1 MITGYSDCL
10 SVRPRETIRFMVS
23 TNTNSVKLVLVQ
35 LHRGAP
41 DLFETALG
49 GNTMATIPG
58 YEQPLCPG
66 SYGLVEDCAF
76 PGGEDSPFTIGV
88 WAFPTL
94 LKPEPQAILA
104 TEVGLELGFVD
115 HGVVYFKVGDTEL
128 RLLEGLPTHRWYHIT
143 VRHNE
148 SGLQLRV
155 RTHATDLSGI
165 DVDVQV
171 AAKASLTSQKTALVI
186 ASCGNQK
193 NHFNGKLSD
202 PCIFDRWLDDT
213 DCESLANDVSGNK
226 ILKSAL
232 AAWDFSKDR
241 SGKMLIS
248 IGKDSK
254 DGILV
259 QLPVCNVT
267 GPHWRG
273 QCNNPSEQPRLY
285 AAIHFHED
293 SLSDAGWEPGFEWT
307 VPDDLSSGIYAAKL
321 IAGDETDY
329 LPFAVLPVKETS
341 TAKVAVLMSTFTYQA
356 YANEMWDVSGLNC
369 LYDHYIDGS
378 SVPLASHLH
387 PLLNLR
393 PHEGM
398 LRNTNGDTFSRHLN
412 ADLSL
417 LYWLTRMNVAFDVLS
432 DHHLHN
438 EGVELLLPYKVVVTG
453 SHPEYVSGQILDGIE
468 AFLQTSG
475 SLMYL
480 GGNGFYWVTDM
491 SDNGSVIEVR
501 RPNGTR
507 PSTSEP
513 GESFQQ
519 LTGELGGLWKD
530 RGRPPQKLTG
540 VGFIAQGWTV
550 EDRCG
555 LAKPYTVS
563 ELALDPAYSD
573 LFAGLQSGDSIGD
586 FPSASLGYGA
596 AGDEIDRV
604 DSKQGSPAQ
613 TKILATAKGFEKE
626 YQPAIETQT
635 QIHNRSLG
643 LDDELIRADLVWIDL
658 PSGGAVFSTGSINW
672 ISSLCHNECEN
683 SVSAITFNA
692 IKRITHLKIDS
703 V

>member
-1 MITGYSDCL
+1 MITGYSDRL
-10 SVRPRETIRFMVS
+10 SARPRETIRFMVS
-23 TNTNSVKLVLVQ
+23 TDTNSFELVLVQ

-41 DLFETALG
+41 DLLETALG
-49 GNTMATIPG
+49 GNTMVTIPG
-58 YEQPLCPG
+58 REQPLCPG
-66 SYGLVEDCAF
+66 SYGLVEDWNF

-104 TEVGLELGFVD
+104 TEDGLELGFVD
-115 HGVVYFKVGDTEL
+115 HGVVYFRVGDTEL
-128 RLLEGLPTHRWYHIT
+128 RSLEGLPTHRWYHIT
-143 VRHNE
+143 VRQNE
-148 SGLQLRV
+148 SGLQLWV

-165 DVDVQV
+165 DVDVQA
-171 AAKASLTSQKTALVI
+171 AAKVSLTSHKTALVI
-186 ASCGNQK
+186 ASCGDKK

-213 DCESLANDVSGNK
+213 DCESLANDVSGGK

-241 SGKMLIS
+241 SGKTLIS
-248 IGKDSK
+248 IGTGFE

-293 SLSDAGWEPGFEWT
+293 SLSDAGWEPSFEWT

-321 IAGDETDY
+321 TAGDETDY
-329 LPFAVLPVKETS
+329 LPFAVLPPKGTS
-341 TAKVAVLMSTFTYQA
+341 TAEIAVLMPTFTYQA
-356 YANEMWDVSGLNC
+356 YGNELWDVNGLNC
-369 LYDHYIDGS
+369 LYDHYTDGS
-378 SVPLASHLH
+378 SVSLASHLL
-387 PLLNLR
+387 PMLNLLPR
-393 PHEGM
+393 ES
-398 LRNTNGDTFSRHLN
+398 LYRNTNGDAFSRHLN

-438 EGVELLLPYKVVVTG
+438 EGVELLSPYKVVATG

-491 SDNGSVIEVR
+491 SDDGSVLEVR

-540 VGFIAQGWTV
+540 VGFIAQGWTA

-555 LAKPYTVS
+555 LAQPYTVS
-563 ELALDPAYSD
+563 DLAAGPAYSD
-573 LFAGLQSGDSIGD
+573 LFAGLQSGDSIGA
-586 FPSASLGYGA
+586 FQSAGLGYGA

-604 DSKQGSPAQ
+604 DTKQGSPVQ
-613 TKILATAKGFEKE
+613 TKILATANGFEKE
-626 YQPAIETQT
+626 YRPAIETQT
-635 QIHNRSLG
+635 QIDNRSLD
-643 LDDELIRADLVWIDL
+643 LDEELIRADLAWIDL

-683 SVSAITFNA
+683 SVSAITLNA
-692 IKRITHLKIDS
+692 IKRITRPK
-703 V
+703 

>member
-1 MITGYSDCL
+1 MITGYSDRL
-10 SVRPRETIRFMVS
+10 STRPRETIRFMVS
-23 TNTNSVKLVLVQ
+23 TDTNSVELDLVQ

-41 DLFETALG
+41 DLLETALG
-49 GNTMATIPG
+49 GNTIATIPG
-58 YEQPLCPG
+58 REQPLCPG
-66 SYGLVEDCAF
+66 SYGLVEDWAF

-94 LKPEPQAILA
+94 LKPEPQSILA
-104 TEVGLELGFVD
+104 TKDGLELGFVD
-115 HGVVYFKVGDTEL
+115 HGVVYFRVGGTEL

-165 DVDVQV
+165 DVDVQ
-171 AAKASLTSQKTALVI
+171 AEAKASLTSQKTALVI
-186 ASCGNQK
+186 ASCGDQK

-213 DCESLANDVSGNK
+213 DCESLANDVSGDK

-248 IGKDSK
+248 IGKGSE
-254 DGILV
+254 DGVLV

-329 LPFAVLPVKETS
+329 LPFAVLPPKGTS
-341 TAKVAVLMSTFTYQA
+341 TAEVAVLMPTFTYQA
-356 YANEMWDVSGLNC
+356 YANELWDVNGLNC
-369 LYDHYIDGS
+369 LYDHYKDGS
-378 SVPLASHLH
+378 SVPLASHLL
-387 PLLNLR
+387 PMLNLLPR
-393 PHEGM
+393 EGFY
-398 LRNTNGDTFSRHLN
+398 RNTNGDAFSRNLS

-438 EGVELLLPYKVVVTG
+438 EGAELLSPYKVVVTG

-491 SDNGSVIEVR
+491 SDDGSVLEVR

-540 VGFIAQGWTV
+540 VGFIAQGWTA

-555 LAKPYTVS
+555 LAQHYTVS
-563 ELALDPAYSD
+563 DLAADPAYSD
-573 LFAGLQSGDSIGD
+573 LFAGLQSGDAIGA
-586 FPSASLGYGA
+586 FPSAGLGYGA

-604 DSKQGSPAQ
+604 DPKQGSPAQ
-613 TKILATAKGFEKE
+613 TKILATANGFEKE
-626 YQPAIETQT
+626 YRPAIETQT
-635 QIHNRSLG
+635 QIHNRSLD
-643 LDDELIRADLVWIDL
+643 LDDDLIRADSVWIDL

-683 SVSAITFNA
+683 SVSALTLNA
-692 IKRITHLKIDS
+692 IKRITRPK
-703 V
+703 